1 MCSGGVVEH
10 VQGLCGLVMG
20 HGDSSCRLGLGQVV
34 LQQHQ
39 QFYWCLQQQLLHE
52 RAVGVGV
59 AVVGELAGLA
69 GLLGLLLAVVLSGAG
84 Q

>member
-1 MCSGGVVEH
+1 MCSGGVVEY
-10 VQGLCGLVMG
+10 VQGFLGLVIG

-39 QFYWCLQQQLLHE
+39 QFSGCLQQQLLHE
-52 RAVGVGV
+52 RAVVGVGV
-59 AVVGELAGLA
+59 AVAGELA
-69 GLLGLLLAVVLSGAG
+69 GLLGLLLAEVRSGAG